1 MKNGIKQ
8 VQRERDDLNTRLQ
21 LELERVE
28 TSAETEKTLREENTR
43 LQDLLNTSMSISEKL
58 QSSLDLSHMDSSNP
72 ATPNSSPSKLSPCKI
87 STSALSSSSP
97 KYTSLTQFG
106 SPATEVLHLKQL
118 LAEGRQMCLNLQRQH
133 AHDKTEMA
141 KIQGSLQALVQIQ
154 DHLSTENKSV
164 AETLSTV
171 IEEREAYKQEA
182 MKSSNE
188 LSSLQQELEQVTT
201 MLEHFK
207 ENLASQ
213 LTELIENVEVESEFH
228 DCLQEHLK
236 ELEESQGLNI
246 LRIVNSV
253 LEAFLDF
260 ASNQSIDT
268 KRSAEESIKQEA
280 QEKLESLQQKVVA
293 LCGQVEEV
301 ERELQHQC
309 ELVQDKERE
318 IMDCKG
324 ELEELNQQGLK
335 HSKEYAHVEN
345 YKKDVDAE
353 YQVI

>member
-1 MKNGIKQ
+1 M
-8 VQRERDDLNTRLQ
+8 
-21 LELERVE
+21 ELERVE
-28 TSAETEKTLREENTR
+28 TSAETEKSLREENTR
-43 LQDLLNTSMSISEKL
+43 LQDLLNTSLSISEKL

-72 ATPNSSPSKLSPCKI
+72 ATPTSSPTKLSPSRI
-87 STSALSSSSP
+87 STSSSSP

-106 SPATEVLHLKQL
+106 SPATEVLHLKHL

-133 AHDKTEMA
+133 AQDKTEMA

-171 IEEREAYKQEA
+171 IEERGAYKQEA
-182 MKSSNE
+182 MKSGNE

-207 ENLASQ
+207 ENLTSQ
-213 LTELIENVEVESEFH
+213 LMELIVNVEAGSELH
-228 DCLQEHLK
+228 NCLQEHLK
-236 ELEESQGLNI
+236 ELEESQGLNS
-246 LRIVNSV
+246 LMIVISV
-253 LEAFLDF
+253 IEAFLDY
-260 ASNQSIDT
+260 ASNQSIET
-268 KRSAEESIKQEA
+268 TRSAEESTKQVA
-280 QEKLESLQQKVVA
+280 QEKIESLQQKVVA
-293 LCGQVEEV
+293 VCGQVEEV

-309 ELVQDKERE
+309 DLVQDKERE
-318 IMDCKG
+318 IMDCKR
-324 ELEELNQQGLK
+324 ELEELNQQGLN
-335 HSKEYAHVEN
+335 YAQVEN